1 MKRIRVILNSIKETL
16 HSNFVFIYSLLIIT
30 IIPEIIMK
38 VNYIGYYQKL
48 GKKLEFIAHSLLC
61 LCLFLFIFTLF
72 SYICNRIK
80 IIWIRK
86 ILYYIFSFFVIVSDI
101 VGIYIAYMYKSNIT
115 PAFIIPILE
124 TTSSEA
130 TEYLSTYITASNL
143 LLLFNLVL
151 I

>member
-1 MKRIRVILNSIKETL
+1 MKRIRVVLNSIKETL
-16 HSNFVFIYSLLIIT
+16 HSNFIFIYSLLFIT

-38 VNYIGYYQKL
+38 MTYIGYYQKL

-86 ILYYIFSFFVIVSDI
+86 I
-101 VGIYIAYMYKSNIT
+101 
-115 PAFIIPILE
+115 
-124 TTSSEA
+124 
-130 TEYLSTYITASNL
+130 
-143 LLLFNLVL
+143 
-151 I
+151 